1 MVSLHSKE
9 ALTKT
14 AACIF
19 LKRNHE
25 NREVVRGGGA
35 SVCCVMRTQVT
46 ILKLGFQ
53 NVSVAI
59 MLGGQRW
66 VDPGVLVTSSLV
78 EMTSFRFSE
87 RHYLKK

>member
-9 ALTKT
+9 ALTET
-14 AACIF
+14 AAYIF

-25 NREVVRGGGA
+25 NREVVQGGA

-46 ILKLGFQ
+46 MLKLGFQ

-66 VDPGVLVTSSLV
+66 VDPGVLVASSLV

-87 RHYLKK
+87 RHRLRK

>member
-1 MVSLHSKE
+1 MKVEKW
-9 ALTKT
+9 
-14 AACIF
+14 F
-19 LKRNHE
+19 R
-25 NREVVRGGGA
+25 GA

-66 VDPGVLVTSSLV
+66 VDPGVLVASSLV

-87 RHYLKK
+87 RYYLKK